1 MNEDA
6 AAHPVAPCVVVVVAV
21 VVHFSFV
28 CASGVVVSSSGLCV
42 HRETTFPV

>member
-6 AAHPVAPCVVVVVAV
+6 AAHPVAPCVVV

-42 HRETTFPV
+42 RRETTFPV